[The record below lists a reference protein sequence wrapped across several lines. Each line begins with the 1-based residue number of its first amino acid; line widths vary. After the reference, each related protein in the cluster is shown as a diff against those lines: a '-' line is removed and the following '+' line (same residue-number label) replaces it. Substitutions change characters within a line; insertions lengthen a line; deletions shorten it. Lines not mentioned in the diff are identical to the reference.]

1 MRIKKVNLVIDG
13 TPVAVLPNTTVLQAC
28 ESVGVEIPRF
38 CFHERLQVAGN
49 CRQCLVEVAKSPKPQ
64 ASCALPVIEGIN
76 VFTNRPLVKKARER
90 VLEIML
96 KNHPLDCP
104 ICDQGGECDLQDQAW
119 TFGSPWSRFTESK
132 RSVLD
137 KNLGPLIKTII
148 TRCIT
153 CTRCVRFATEVAG
166 VEILGTTS
174 RGETTEI
181 GTYVGKLFDSELSG
195 NVIDLCPVGALT
207 SKPYAFSAR
216 PWELQSV
223 ERIDLTDGLGRN
235 TRLDTRG
242 SDLLRVLPRL
252 NEEINEEWLTDKARF
267 SHDGLSNQR
276 LVRPVIKENGVF
288 KEVDFNQAINKFEDL
303 LSFNLKVKD
312 KNPFGIFVG
321 ETVDQETLKL
331 AQGLSYSIP
340 NSVIESRWR
349 NFSGEVKKINISSD
363 LISNFGFSASFS
375 EIENSDI
382 CILIGVNPRSEGTL
396 INTRLRKGV
405 LKGNLR
411 VANFGPSLDLT
422 FNHVHLGSS
431 IASIISLV
439 EGKHSFCKELI
450 KAKKVSIILGSSSL
464 YNLDAN
470 FFSQCFQDL
479 QNRFNNLSFN
489 LLHNKANEVT
499 ALINGVVDESN
510 NQVCGLGIAL
520 EKDRLPKNS
529 ASNWVYVGSHI
540 TEEILTTPNLVMCLP
555 SATFAEKGGSFFS
568 LNGKLQKTKKAI
580 PRPSNTLTS
589 SFILEMFFFSLENL
603 GLGGLN
609 SLNKVQSNLLST
621 NKVETSAAE
630 LPNFKNY
637 VELNQPLSILDE
649 EESFFQSNII
659 CRHSPTLA
667 VCAQTKNW
675 SNF

>member
-207 SKPYAFSAR
+207 SKPYASSAR

-349 NFSGEVKKINISSD
+349 NFSGEVKKINIPFHIFPD
-363 LISNFGFSASFS
+363 LKNNNR
-375 EIENSDI
+375 ENLYKI
-382 CILIGVNPRSEGTL
+382 TKHMTKKNKKHFY
-396 INTRLRKGV
+396 NLRK
-405 LKGNLR
+405 
-411 VANFGPSLDLT
+411 
-422 FNHVHLGSS
+422 
-431 IASIISLV
+431 I
-439 EGKHSFCKELI
+439 
-450 KAKKVSIILGSSSL
+450 
-464 YNLDAN
+464 Y
-470 FFSQCFQDL
+470 
-479 QNRFNNLSFN
+479 
-489 LLHNKANEVT
+489 
-499 ALINGVVDESN
+499 
-510 NQVCGLGIAL
+510 
-520 EKDRLPKNS
+520 KN
-529 ASNWVYVGSHI
+529 I
-540 TEEILTTPNLVMCLP
+540 
-555 SATFAEKGGSFFS
+555 
-568 LNGKLQKTKKAI
+568 
-580 PRPSNTLTS
+580 
-589 SFILEMFFFSLENL
+589 
-603 GLGGLN
+603 
-609 SLNKVQSNLLST
+609 
-621 NKVETSAAE
+621 
-630 LPNFKNY
+630 
-637 VELNQPLSILDE
+637 
-649 EESFFQSNII
+649 
-659 CRHSPTLA
+659 
-667 VCAQTKNW
+667 
-675 SNF
+675 